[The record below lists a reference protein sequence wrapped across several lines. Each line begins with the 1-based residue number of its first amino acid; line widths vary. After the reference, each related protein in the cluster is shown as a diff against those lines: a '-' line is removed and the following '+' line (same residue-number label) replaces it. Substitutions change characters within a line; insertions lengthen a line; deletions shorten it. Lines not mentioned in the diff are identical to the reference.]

1 MRCFALLS
9 VLLLLSLPASVASAG
24 LLLSYESGVAG
35 AVGQAGA
42 ADPTSQGWSVNTAG
56 SAPDYSLGQDSGMGG
71 WRITDGTSR
80 DHYFY
85 QRDLT
90 SSQAS
95 LMQSQDWAANW
106 TVGVNADAVGRP
118 DIGTV
123 NDYYSAVPGRQNNN
137 VLWIEVANEYLYV
150 LSYES
155 DQAGNV
161 FLNDGTNRFQIT
173 TGGNALS
180 QDVGNQSPSVHFV
193 DYELR
198 YDSQSGL
205 ASLTDSLGGEH
216 GVVARSGN
224 GATNRVVWGA
234 SSSAGQGSTTW
245 NQLAI
250 NTVPEPSSALIFV
263 MASAGSLFLRR
274 RRA

>member
-56 SAPDYSLGQDSGMGG
+56 SAPDYSFGQDSGMGG

-80 DHYFY
+80 DLYFY